1 MTSESSGAEHADLL
15 ARVELFAG
23 LNRVALA
30 KLAAR
35 LVPVPLT
42 RGADLFRQGDPGDAF
57 YLVARGEVGV
67 YVDTG
72 AEIGESRIAVLRP
85 GDPLGE
91 MALLTNSPRS
101 ATIRAETD
109 GELLRLDRARFP

>member
-1 MTSESSGAEHADLL
+1 MTSESSSAERADLL

-23 LNRVALA
+23 LNRVTLA

-42 RGADLFRQGDPGDAF
+42 RGADVFRQGDPGDAF
-57 YLVARGEVGV
+57 YLVARGEIGV

-72 AEIGESRIAVLRP
+72 AEAGESRGAVLRS

-91 MALLTNSPRS
+91 MAPLAS
-101 ATIRAETD
+101 I
-109 GELLRLDRARFP
+109 

>member
-1 MTSESSGAEHADLL
+1 MTSESSSAEHADLL
-15 ARVELFAG
+15 ARVELFAS
-23 LNRVALA
+23 LNRVTLT

-42 RGADLFRQGDPGDAF
+42 SGAELFRQGDPGDAF
-57 YLVARGEVGV
+57 YLVARGNVGV

-72 AEIGESRIAVLRP
+72 AEVGESRVAVLGP

-109 GELLRLDRARFP
+109 AELLHLDRARAF